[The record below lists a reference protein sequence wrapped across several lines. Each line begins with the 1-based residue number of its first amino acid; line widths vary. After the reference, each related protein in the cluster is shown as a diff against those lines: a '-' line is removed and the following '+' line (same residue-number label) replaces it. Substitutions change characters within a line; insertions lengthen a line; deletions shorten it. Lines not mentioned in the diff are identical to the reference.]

1 MGFLFADLPAANS
14 LSSIWMQCSRPAVQG
29 QLHALQK
36 RLGAAFPVVKQHF
49 ASSHRALM
57 YGYTFPAVVKVG
69 SAHAGAGKMKILD
82 HRQMSDFRSVLQ
94 MMPEHCTVEPFIEG
108 VEDLRIQKIGANYR
122 AFRRQS
128 LSGEWKTNTGTS
140 HMEEVAVEDR
150 WRLWADEA
158 SALFGGLDICT
169 VDALVEES
177 GKEWILEVN
186 GTSSGLFPDCAEED
200 NRHIR
205 DIVLEQMNETLCV
218 DQRIDQT

>member
-1 MGFLFADLPAANS
+1 M
-14 LSSIWMQCSRPAVQG
+14 
-29 QLHALQK
+29 
-36 RLGAAFPVVKQHF
+36 RLGAEAFPVVPQHF
-49 ASSHRALM
+49 ASSARSFM

-140 HMEEVAVEDR
+140 R
-150 WRLWADEA
+150 WRGTRRRSCARCGWRP
-158 SALFGGLDICT
+158 
-169 VDALVEES
+169 
-177 GKEWILEVN
+177 K
-186 GTSSGLFPDCAEED
+186 TSSL
-200 NRHIR
+200 RR
-205 DIVLEQMNETLCV
+205 W
-218 DQRIDQT
+218 RRRK

>member
-1 MGFLFADLPAANS
+1 M
-14 LSSIWMQCSRPAVQG
+14 QG
-29 QLHALQK
+29 QLHAINK

-122 AFRRQS
+122 AFRRQRS
-128 LSGEWKTNTGTS
+128 ST
-140 HMEEVAVEDR
+140 A
-150 WRLWADEA
+150 
-158 SALFGGLDICT
+158 
-169 VDALVEES
+169 
-177 GKEWILEVN
+177 
-186 GTSSGLFPDCAEED
+186 TSSMCDVPVFVFHSP
-200 NRHIR
+200 
-205 DIVLEQMNETLCV
+205 
-218 DQRIDQT
+218 